1 MLHISLWKRV
11 LILIIVV
18 IGVVFAAPNIFYNR
32 VEGHNDAV
40 AAAAKGESL
49 TPEQQAA
56 QAGWPDW
63 LPSDIVNLGLD
74 LRGGAQLLAEV
85 NVGEVYKARVDALW
99 PEFRK
104 ALAAERG
111 TLGSIRRLNADPGVL
126 RIQIGNADQIAE
138 AQKIAETLNNPV
150 SSLTGVGQKTL
161 AITTQGNQ
169 LIIQLSDAEKA
180 ATDDRTMQQSLEIVR
195 RRIDAAGTREPTIVR
210 EGSDRILIQVPGA
223 SSAQEIKQ
231 LIGTTAKLT
240 FNSVIG
246 TSSNP
251 NEAVGSDQ
259 EILPSADQKGLYYI
273 LDSLPVVTGE
283 DLTDARPDTDQNGY
297 PAVAFRFNASAARTF
312 GDYTQN
318 NIGKPFAIVLD
329 NKVISAPTIQS
340 HIAGGSGIITGRF
353 TVKEA
358 TDLALLLRAGA
369 LPASMTFLEE
379 RTIGPELGADSIAA
393 GKMAAAVGAVLVVVF
408 MIASYGTFGVFAS
421 LALGINIALI
431 FAILSVIGGT
441 LTLPGIAGIV
451 LTMGT
456 AVDANVL
463 VFERIREELRNQQK
477 AKAARAIELGYE
489 RAMSAIV
496 DANVT
501 TFLTAVILFVLGAG
515 PVRGF
520 AVTFLIGIITSVF
533 TAIWVTR
540 LFVSI
545 WFARRRPRELV
556 L

>member
-85 NVGEVYKARVDALW
+85 NVDEVYKARVDALW

-126 RIQIGNADQIAE
+126 RIQIGNTDQIAE

-161 AITTQGNQ
+161 AITTEGNQ

>member
-1 MLHISLWKRV
+1 MLQISLWKRA
-11 LILIIVV
+11 LILIVV
-18 IGVVFAAPNIFYNR
+18 LIGIVFAAPNVFYNR
-32 VEGHNDAV
+32 VEGHNDALS
-40 AAAAKGESL
+40 AEAKGNAL

-56 QAGWPDW
+56 RASWPDW
-63 LPSDIVNLGLD
+63 LPSDIINLGLD
-74 LRGGAQLLAEV
+74 LRGGAQLLAQV
-85 NVGEVYKARVDALW
+85 NVTEVYKARVDGLW

-104 ALAAERG
+104 ALADERA
-111 TLGSIRRLNADPGVL
+111 TLGSIRRVKSDPGVL
-126 RIQIGNADQIAE
+126 RIQIGNADQIQE
-138 AQKIAETLNNPV
+138 ALRIAETLNTPLA
-150 SSLTGVGQKTL
+150 SLTGVGQKTL
-161 AITTQGNQ
+161 AITAEGNQ
-169 LIIQLSDAEKA
+169 LVIQLSDAEKA
-180 ATDDRTMQQSLEIVR
+180 STDDRTMQQSLEIVR

-246 TSSNP
+246 TTSNP
-251 NEAVGSDQ
+251 NQATGTDE
-259 EILPSADQKGLYYI
+259 EILPAADQQGLYYI
-273 LDSLPVVTGE
+273 LDPLPVVTGE

-312 GDYTQN
+312 GDYTQA

-393 GKMAAAVGAVLVVVF
+393 GKLAAAVGAVLVVVF
-408 MIASYGTFGVFAS
+408 MVASYGLFGVFAS
-421 LALGINIALI
+421 VALGINIALI
-431 FAILSVIGGT
+431 FAIMSLIGGT

-463 VFERIREELRNQQK
+463 VFERIREELRI
-477 AKAARAIELGYE
+477 AKKPARAIELGYE
-489 RAMSAIV
+489 RAMSAII

-520 AVTFLIGIITSVF
+520 AVTFLIGIVTSVF

-540 LFVSI
+540 LFVSL
-545 WFARRRPRELV
+545 WFAHRRPKELV

>member
-11 LILIIVV
+11 LILIIIL

>member
-1 MLHISLWKRV
+1 MLQIPLWKRV
-11 LILIIVV
+11 LILAIILAG
-18 IGVVFAAPNIFYNR
+18 IVFALPNVFYNR
-32 VEGHNDAV
+32 VEGHNDAL
-40 AAAAKGESL
+40 AAL
-49 TPEQQAA
+49 TKNGAQTDAQKEA

-63 LPSDIVNLGLD
+63 MPSELVNLGLD
-74 LRGGAQLLAEV
+74 LRGGAQLLAQV
-85 NVGEVYKARVDALW
+85 NVADVYKSRVDSLW

-104 ALAAERG
+104 ALSEQRS
-111 TLGSIRRLNADPGVL
+111 TLGAIRRIKADPGVL
-126 RIQIGNADQIAE
+126 RIRIGNADQM
-138 AQKIAETLNNPV
+138 QKALQIAETLNNPV

-161 AITTQGNQ
+161 SITVQNDQ
-169 LIIQLSDAEKA
+169 LVIQLSDAEKA
-180 ATDDRTMQQSLEIVR
+180 ATDDRTLQQSLEIVR

-210 EGSDRILIQVPGA
+210 EGGDRILIQVPGLK
-223 SSAQEIKQ
+223 SAQELKQ

-240 FNSVIG
+240 FNSVIS
-246 TSSNP
+246 TTSNP
-251 NEAVGSDQ
+251 NATVSPGQ
-259 EILPSADQKGLYYI
+259 EVLPSSDQKGLYYV
-273 LDSLPVVTGE
+273 LDSTPVVSGE

-297 PAVAFRFNASAARTF
+297 PAVAFRFNVSAARTF
-312 GDYTQN
+312 GDYTQA

-379 RTIGPELGADSIAA
+379 RTIGPELGADSIRA
-393 GKMAAAVGAVLVVVF
+393 GKLAAVVGAVAVVGF
-408 MIASYGTFGVFAS
+408 MIASYGLFGFFAS

-431 FAILSVIGGT
+431 FAIMSLIGGT

-463 VFERIREELRNQQK
+463 VFERIREELRNTK
-477 AKAARAIELGYE
+477 KGKAARAIELGYE

-540 LFVSI
+540 LFVTI
-545 WFARRRPRELV
+545 WFARKRPKELN

>member
-1 MLHISLWKRV
+1 MLQISLWKRA
-11 LILIIVV
+11 LILIVV
-18 IGVVFAAPNIFYNR
+18 LIGIVFAAPNVFYNR
-32 VEGHNDAV
+32 VEGHNDALS
-40 AAAAKGESL
+40 AEAKGNAL

-56 QAGWPDW
+56 RASWPDW
-63 LPSDIVNLGLD
+63 LPSDIINLGLD
-74 LRGGAQLLAEV
+74 LRGGAQLLAQV
-85 NVGEVYKARVDALW
+85 NVTEVYKARVDGLW

-104 ALAAERG
+104 ALADERS
-111 TLGSIRRLNADPGVL
+111 TLGSIRRVKSDPGVL
-126 RIQIGNADQIAE
+126 RIQIGNADQIQE
-138 AQKIAETLNNPV
+138 ALRIAETLNTPLA
-150 SSLTGVGQKTL
+150 SLTGVGQKTL
-161 AITTQGNQ
+161 AITAEGNQ
-169 LIIQLSDAEKA
+169 LVIQLSDAEKA
-180 ATDDRTMQQSLEIVR
+180 STDDRTMQQSLEIVR

-246 TSSNP
+246 TTSNP
-251 NEAVGSDQ
+251 NQATGTDE
-259 EILPSADQKGLYYI
+259 EILPAADQQGLYYI
-273 LDSLPVVTGE
+273 LDPLPVVTGE

-312 GDYTQN
+312 GDYTQA

-393 GKMAAAVGAVLVVVF
+393 GKLAAAVGAVLVVVF
-408 MIASYGTFGVFAS
+408 MVASYGLFGVFAS
-421 LALGINIALI
+421 VALGINIALI
-431 FAILSVIGGT
+431 FAIMSLIGGT

-463 VFERIREELRNQQK
+463 VFERIREELRI
-477 AKAARAIELGYE
+477 AKKPARAIELGYE
-489 RAMSAIV
+489 RAMSAII

-520 AVTFLIGIITSVF
+520 AVTFLIGIVTSVF

-540 LFVSI
+540 LFVSL
-545 WFARRRPRELV
+545 WFARRRPKELV

>member
-1 MLHISLWKRV
+1 MLQISLWKRA
-11 LILIIVV
+11 LILIVV
-18 IGVVFAAPNIFYNR
+18 LIGIVFAAPNVFYNR
-32 VEGHNDAV
+32 VEGHNDALS
-40 AAAAKGESL
+40 AEAKGNAL

-56 QAGWPDW
+56 RASWPDW
-63 LPSDIVNLGLD
+63 LPSDIINLGLD
-74 LRGGAQLLAEV
+74 LRGGAQLLAQV
-85 NVGEVYKARVDALW
+85 NVTEVYKARVDGLW

-104 ALAAERG
+104 ALADERA
-111 TLGSIRRLNADPGVL
+111 TLGSIRRVKSDPGVL
-126 RIQIGNADQIAE
+126 RIQIGNADQIQE
-138 AQKIAETLNNPV
+138 ALRIAETLNTPLA
-150 SSLTGVGQKTL
+150 SLTGVGQKTL
-161 AITTQGNQ
+161 AITAEGNQ
-169 LIIQLSDAEKA
+169 LVIQLSDAEKA
-180 ATDDRTMQQSLEIVR
+180 STDDRTMQQSLEIVR

-246 TSSNP
+246 TTSNP
-251 NEAVGSDQ
+251 NQATGTDE
-259 EILPSADQKGLYYI
+259 EILPAADQQGLYYI
-273 LDSLPVVTGE
+273 LDPLPVVTGE

-312 GDYTQN
+312 GDYTQA

-393 GKMAAAVGAVLVVVF
+393 GKLAAAVGAVLVVVF
-408 MIASYGTFGVFAS
+408 MVASYGLFGVFAS
-421 LALGINIALI
+421 VALGINIALI
-431 FAILSVIGGT
+431 FAIMSLIGGT

-463 VFERIREELRNQQK
+463 VFERIREELRI
-477 AKAARAIELGYE
+477 AKKPARAIELGYE
-489 RAMSAIV
+489 RAMSAII

-520 AVTFLIGIITSVF
+520 AVTFLIGIVTSVF

-540 LFVSI
+540 LFVSL
-545 WFARRRPRELV
+545 WFARRRPKELV

>member
-1 MLHISLWKRV
+1 MLQIPLWKRV
-11 LILIIVV
+11 LILAIILAG
-18 IGVVFAAPNIFYNR
+18 IVFALPNVFYNR
-32 VEGHNDAV
+32 VEGHNDAL
-40 AAAAKGESL
+40 AAL
-49 TPEQQAA
+49 TKNGAQTEAQKEA

-63 LPSDIVNLGLD
+63 MPSELVNLGLD
-74 LRGGAQLLAEV
+74 LRGGAQLLAQV
-85 NVGEVYKARVDALW
+85 NVADVYKSRVDSLW

-104 ALAAERG
+104 ALSEQRS
-111 TLGSIRRLNADPGVL
+111 TLGAIRRIKADPGVL
-126 RIQIGNADQIAE
+126 RIRIGNADQM
-138 AQKIAETLNNPV
+138 QKALQIAETLNDPV

-161 AITTQGNQ
+161 SITVQNDQ
-169 LIIQLSDAEKA
+169 LVIQLSDAEKA
-180 ATDDRTMQQSLEIVR
+180 ATDDRTLQQSLEIVR

-210 EGSDRILIQVPGA
+210 EGSDRILIQVPGLK
-223 SSAQEIKQ
+223 SAQQLKE

-240 FNSVIG
+240 FNSVIS
-246 TSSNP
+246 TTSNP
-251 NEAVGSDQ
+251 NATVSPGEEV
-259 EILPSADQKGLYYI
+259 LPSSDQKGLYYV
-273 LDSLPVVTGE
+273 LDSTPVVSGE

-297 PAVAFRFNASAARTF
+297 PAVAFRFNVSAARTF
-312 GDYTQN
+312 GDYTQA

-329 NKVISAPTIQS
+329 KKVISAPTIQS

-379 RTIGPELGADSIAA
+379 RTIGPELGADSIRA
-393 GKMAAAVGAVLVVVF
+393 GKLAAVVGAIAVVGF
-408 MIASYGTFGVFAS
+408 MIASYGLFGFFAS

-431 FAILSVIGGT
+431 FAIMSLIGGT

-463 VFERIREELRNQQK
+463 VFERIREELRNTK
-477 AKAARAIELGYE
+477 KGKAARAIELGYE
-489 RAMSAIV
+489 RAMSAII

-520 AVTFLIGIITSVF
+520 AVTFLIGIMTSVF

-540 LFVSI
+540 LFVTI
-545 WFARRRPRELV
+545 WFARKRPKELN

>member
-1 MLHISLWKRV
+1 MLQISLWKRA
-11 LILIIVV
+11 LILIVV
-18 IGVVFAAPNIFYNR
+18 LIGIVFAAPNVFYNR
-32 VEGHNDAV
+32 VEGHNDALS
-40 AAAAKGESL
+40 AEAKGNAL

-56 QAGWPDW
+56 RASWPDW
-63 LPSDIVNLGLD
+63 LPSDIINLGLD
-74 LRGGAQLLAEV
+74 LRGGAQLLAQV
-85 NVGEVYKARVDALW
+85 NVTEVYKARVDGLW

-104 ALAAERG
+104 ALADERA
-111 TLGSIRRLNADPGVL
+111 TLGSIRRVKSDPGVL
-126 RIQIGNADQIAE
+126 RIQIGNADQIQE
-138 AQKIAETLNNPV
+138 ALRIAETLNTPLA
-150 SSLTGVGQKTL
+150 SLTGVGQKTL
-161 AITTQGNQ
+161 AITAEGNQ
-169 LIIQLSDAEKA
+169 LVIQLSDAEKA
-180 ATDDRTMQQSLEIVR
+180 STDDRTMQQSLEIVR

-246 TSSNP
+246 TTSNP
-251 NEAVGSDQ
+251 NQATGTDE
-259 EILPSADQKGLYYI
+259 EILPAADQQGLYYI
-273 LDSLPVVTGE
+273 LDPLPVVTGE

-312 GDYTQN
+312 GDYTQA

-393 GKMAAAVGAVLVVVF
+393 GKLAAAVGAVLVVVF
-408 MIASYGTFGVFAS
+408 MVASYGLFGVFAS
-421 LALGINIALI
+421 VALGINVALI
-431 FAILSVIGGT
+431 FAIMSLIGGT

-463 VFERIREELRNQQK
+463 VFERIREELRI
-477 AKAARAIELGYE
+477 AKKPARAIELGYE
-489 RAMSAIV
+489 RAMSAII

-520 AVTFLIGIITSVF
+520 AVTFLIGIVTSVF

-540 LFVSI
+540 LFVSL
-545 WFARRRPRELV
+545 WFARRRPKELV

>member
-1 MLHISLWKRV
+1 MLQIPLWKRV
-11 LILIIVV
+11 LILAIILAG
-18 IGVVFAAPNIFYNR
+18 IVFALPNVFYNR
-32 VEGHNDAV
+32 VEGHNDAL
-40 AAAAKGESL
+40 AAL
-49 TPEQQAA
+49 TKNGAQTEAQKEA

-63 LPSDIVNLGLD
+63 MPSELVNLGLD
-74 LRGGAQLLAEV
+74 LRGGAQLLAQV
-85 NVGEVYKARVDALW
+85 NVADVYKSRVDSLW

-104 ALAAERG
+104 ALSEQRS
-111 TLGSIRRLNADPGVL
+111 TLGAIRRIKADPGVL
-126 RIQIGNADQIAE
+126 RIRIGNADQM
-138 AQKIAETLNNPV
+138 QKALQIAETLNDPV

-161 AITTQGNQ
+161 SITVQNDQ
-169 LIIQLSDAEKA
+169 LVIQLSDAEKA
-180 ATDDRTMQQSLEIVR
+180 ATDDRTLQQSLEIVR

-210 EGSDRILIQVPGA
+210 EGSDRILIQVPGLK
-223 SSAQEIKQ
+223 SAQQLKE

-240 FNSVIG
+240 FNSVIS
-246 TSSNP
+246 TTSNP
-251 NEAVGSDQ
+251 NATVSPGEEV
-259 EILPSADQKGLYYI
+259 LPSSDQKGLYYV
-273 LDSLPVVTGE
+273 LDSTPVVSGE

-297 PAVAFRFNASAARTF
+297 PAVAFRFNVSAARTF
-312 GDYTQN
+312 GDYTQA

-329 NKVISAPTIQS
+329 KKVISAPTIQS

-379 RTIGPELGADSIAA
+379 RTIGPELGADSIRA
-393 GKMAAAVGAVLVVVF
+393 GKLAAVVGAIAVVGF
-408 MIASYGTFGVFAS
+408 MIASYGLFGFFAS

-431 FAILSVIGGT
+431 FAIMSLIGGT

-463 VFERIREELRNQQK
+463 VFERIREELRNTK
-477 AKAARAIELGYE
+477 KGKAARAIELGYE

-520 AVTFLIGIITSVF
+520 AVTFLIGIMTSVF

-540 LFVSI
+540 LFVTI
-545 WFARRRPRELV
+545 WFARKRPKELN

>member
-1 MLHISLWKRV
+1 MLQISLWKRV
-11 LILIIVV
+11 LILIVV
-18 IGVVFAAPNIFYNR
+18 VFGIVFAAPNIFYNR

-40 AAAAKGESL
+40 AAEAKGQSL
-49 TPEQQAA
+49 TPDQKAA
-56 QAGWPDW
+56 KSAWPDW
-63 LPSDIVNLGLD
+63 LPSEIINLGLD
-74 LRGGAQLLAEV
+74 LRGGAQLLAQV
-85 NVGEVYKARVDALW
+85 NVNEVYKSRVDALW
-99 PEFRK
+99 PEFRT
-104 ALAAERG
+104 ALAAERA
-111 TLGSIRRLNADPGVL
+111 TLGSIRRIKADPGVL
-126 RIQIGNADQIAE
+126 RIQIGNADQMAE

-161 AITTQGNQ
+161 KIAIEGNQ
-169 LIIQLSDAEKA
+169 LVIQLSDAEKA
-180 ATDDRTMQQSLEIVR
+180 STDDRTMQQSLEIVR

-246 TSSNP
+246 TTSNP
-251 NEAVGSDQ
+251 NQATGTDE
-259 EILPSADQKGLYYI
+259 EILPSADTKDLYYV
-273 LDSLPVVTGE
+273 LDPVPVVTGE

-297 PAVAFRFNASAARTF
+297 PAVAFRFNAGAARTF

-393 GKMAAAVGAVLVVVF
+393 GKMAAAAGAVLVVVF
-408 MIASYGTFGVFAS
+408 MVASYGTFGVFAS
-421 LALGINIALI
+421 LALAINIALI
-431 FAILSVIGGT
+431 FAIMSMIGGT

-463 VFERIREELRNQQK
+463 VFERIREELRIARK
-477 AKAARAIELGYE
+477 PARAIDLGYE
-489 RAMSAIV
+489 RAMSAII

-540 LFVSI
+540 LLVSL
-545 WFARRRPRELV
+545 WFARRRPKELV

>member
-1 MLHISLWKRV
+1 MLQIPLWKRV
-11 LILIIVV
+11 LILAVV
-18 IGVVFAAPNIFYNR
+18 LAGIVFAAPNLFYNR
-32 VEGHNDAV
+32 VEGHDDALT
-40 AAAAKGESL
+40 ARTRGEVL
-49 TPEQQAA
+49 TPGQQTALAA
-56 QAGWPDW
+56 WPNW
-63 LPSDIVNLGLD
+63 LPSGVINLGLD
-74 LRGGAQLLAEV
+74 LRGGAQLLAQV
-85 NVGEVYKARVDALW
+85 NVNEVYKARVDALW

-104 ALAAERG
+104 ALAAERA
-111 TLGSIRRLNADPGVL
+111 TIGSIRRQQAEPGVL
-126 RIQIGNADQIAE
+126 RIRIGNPDRMQTAIGIA
-138 AQKIAETLNNPV
+138 QSLNAPV
-150 SSLTGVGQKTL
+150 SSLTGVGQKVL
-161 AITTQGNQ
+161 AITSDGSQ
-169 LIIQLSDAEKA
+169 LVIRLSDAEKA

-223 SSAQEIKQ
+223 SSAQQIKR
-231 LIGTTAKLT
+231 LIGTTARLT
-240 FNSVIG
+240 FNPVIS
-246 TSSNP
+246 TTSNP
-251 NEAVGSDQ
+251 NQSHGADEELLPASDQ
-259 EILPSADQKGLYYI
+259 TGLYYV
-273 LDSLPVVTGE
+273 LDANPVVTGE
-283 DLTDARPDTDQNGY
+283 DLTDARPDTDSNGY
-297 PAVAFRFNASAARTF
+297 PAVAFRFNASAARVF

-329 NKVISAPTIQS
+329 NKVISAPVIQS
-340 HIAGGSGIITGRF
+340 HIPGGSGIITGRF

-379 RTIGPELGADSIAA
+379 RTIGPELGADSIKA
-393 GKMAAAVGAVLVVVF
+393 GKLAAAVGAVLVVAF
-408 MIASYGTFGVFAS
+408 MIASYGLFGIFAS
-421 LALGINIALI
+421 IALAINIALI
-431 FAILSVIGGT
+431 VAIMSVIGGT

-463 VFERIREELRNQQK
+463 VFERIREEMRSIARSK
-477 AKAARAIELGYE
+477 PARAIELGYE
-489 RAMSAIV
+489 RAMSAII

-520 AVTFLIGIITSVF
+520 AVTFLIGIVTSIF

-540 LFVSI
+540 LFVTI

>member
-161 AITTQGNQ
+161 AITTEGNQ
-169 LIIQLSDAEKA
+169 LIVQLSDAEKA

>member
-1 MLHISLWKRV
+1 MLQIPLWKRV
-11 LILIIVV
+11 LILAVV
-18 IGVVFAAPNIFYNR
+18 LAGIVFAAPNLFYNR
-32 VEGHNDAV
+32 VEGHDDALT
-40 AAAAKGESL
+40 ARTRGEVL
-49 TPEQQAA
+49 TPGQQTALAA
-56 QAGWPDW
+56 WPNW
-63 LPSDIVNLGLD
+63 LPSGVINLGLD
-74 LRGGAQLLAEV
+74 LRGGAQLLAQV
-85 NVGEVYKARVDALW
+85 NVSEVYKARVDALW
-99 PEFRK
+99 PGFRK
-104 ALAAERG
+104 ALAAERA
-111 TLGSIRRLNADPGVL
+111 TIGSIRRQQAEPGVL
-126 RIQIGNADQIAE
+126 RIRIGNPDRMQAAIGIA
-138 AQKIAETLNNPV
+138 QTLNAPV
-150 SSLTGVGQKTL
+150 SSLTGVGQKVL
-161 AITTQGNQ
+161 AITSDGSQ
-169 LIIQLSDAEKA
+169 LVIQLSDAEKA

-223 SSAQEIKQ
+223 SSAQQIKR
-231 LIGTTAKLT
+231 LIGTTARLT
-240 FNSVIG
+240 FNPVIS
-246 TSSNP
+246 TTSNP
-251 NEAVGSDQ
+251 NQSHGADEELLPASDQ
-259 EILPSADQKGLYYI
+259 TGLYYV
-273 LDSLPVVTGE
+273 LDANPVVTGE
-283 DLTDARPDTDQNGY
+283 DLTDARPDTDPNGY
-297 PAVAFRFNASAARTF
+297 PAVAFRFNASAARIF

-329 NKVISAPTIQS
+329 NKVISAPVIQA

-379 RTIGPELGADSIAA
+379 RTIGPELGADSIKA
-393 GKMAAAVGAVLVVVF
+393 GKLAAAVGAVLVVVF
-408 MIASYGTFGVFAS
+408 MIASYGLFGVFAS
-421 LALGINIALI
+421 VALAINIALI
-431 FAILSVIGGT
+431 VAIMSVIGGT

-463 VFERIREELRNQQK
+463 VFERIREEMRSIARSK
-477 AKAARAIELGYE
+477 PARAIELGYE
-489 RAMSAIV
+489 RAMSAII

-520 AVTFLIGIITSVF
+520 AVTFLIGIVTSIF

-540 LFVSI
+540 LFVTI

>member
-1 MLHISLWKRV
+1 MLQISLWKRA
-11 LILIIVV
+11 LILIVV
-18 IGVVFAAPNIFYNR
+18 LIGIVFAAPNVFYNR
-32 VEGHNDAV
+32 VEGHNDALS
-40 AAAAKGESL
+40 AEAKGNAL

-56 QAGWPDW
+56 RASWPDW
-63 LPSDIVNLGLD
+63 LPSDIINLGLD
-74 LRGGAQLLAEV
+74 LRGGAQLLAQV
-85 NVGEVYKARVDALW
+85 NVTEVYKARVDGLW

-104 ALAAERG
+104 ALADERS
-111 TLGSIRRLNADPGVL
+111 TLGSIRRVKSDPGVL
-126 RIQIGNADQIAE
+126 RIQIGNADQIQE
-138 AQKIAETLNNPV
+138 ALRIAETLNTPLA
-150 SSLTGVGQKTL
+150 SLTGVGQKTL
-161 AITTQGNQ
+161 AITTEGNQ
-169 LIIQLSDAEKA
+169 LVIQLSDAEKA
-180 ATDDRTMQQSLEIVR
+180 STDDRTMQQSLEIVR

-246 TSSNP
+246 TTSNP
-251 NEAVGSDQ
+251 NQATGTDE
-259 EILPSADQKGLYYI
+259 EILPAADQQGLYYI
-273 LDSLPVVTGE
+273 LDPLPVVTGE

-312 GDYTQN
+312 GDYTQA

-393 GKMAAAVGAVLVVVF
+393 GKLAAAVGAVLVVVF
-408 MIASYGTFGVFAS
+408 MVASYGLFGVFAS
-421 LALGINIALI
+421 VALGINIALI
-431 FAILSVIGGT
+431 FAIMSLIGGT

-463 VFERIREELRNQQK
+463 VFERIREELRI
-477 AKAARAIELGYE
+477 AKKPARAIELGYE
-489 RAMSAIV
+489 RAMSAII

-520 AVTFLIGIITSVF
+520 AVTFLIGIVTSVF

-540 LFVSI
+540 LFVSL
-545 WFARRRPRELV
+545 WFARRRPKELV

>member
-1 MLHISLWKRV
+1 MLQISLWKRA
-11 LILIIVV
+11 LILIVV
-18 IGVVFAAPNIFYNR
+18 LIGIVFAAPNVFYNR
-32 VEGHNDAV
+32 VEGHNDALS
-40 AAAAKGESL
+40 AEAKGNAL

-56 QAGWPDW
+56 RVSWPDW

-74 LRGGAQLLAEV
+74 LRGGAQLLAQV
-85 NVGEVYKARVDALW
+85 NVTEVYKARVDGLW

-104 ALAAERG
+104 ALADERA
-111 TLGSIRRLNADPGVL
+111 TLGSIRRVKSDPGVL
-126 RIQIGNADQIAE
+126 RIQIGNADQIQE
-138 AQKIAETLNNPV
+138 AQRIAETLNTPLA
-150 SSLTGVGQKTL
+150 SLTGVGQKTL
-161 AITTQGNQ
+161 AITTEGNQ
-169 LIIQLSDAEKA
+169 LVIQLSDAEKA
-180 ATDDRTMQQSLEIVR
+180 STDDRTMQQSLEIVR

-246 TSSNP
+246 TTSNP
-251 NEAVGSDQ
+251 NQATGTDE
-259 EILPSADQKGLYYI
+259 EILPAADQQGLYYI
-273 LDSLPVVTGE
+273 LDPLPVVTGE

-312 GDYTQN
+312 GDYTQA

-393 GKMAAAVGAVLVVVF
+393 GKLAAAVGAVLVVVF
-408 MIASYGTFGVFAS
+408 MVASYGLFGVFAS
-421 LALGINIALI
+421 VALGINIALI
-431 FAILSVIGGT
+431 FAIMSLIGGT

-463 VFERIREELRNQQK
+463 VFERIREELRI
-477 AKAARAIELGYE
+477 AKKPARAIELGYE
-489 RAMSAIV
+489 RAMSAII

-520 AVTFLIGIITSVF
+520 AVTFLIGIVTSVF

-540 LFVSI
+540 LFVSL
-545 WFARRRPRELV
+545 WFARRRPKELV

>member
-11 LILIIVV
+11 LILIVVV
-18 IGVVFAAPNIFYNR
+18 IGLVFAAPNIFYNR

-40 AAAAKGESL
+40 AAAAKGQAL
-49 TPEQQAA
+49 TPDQQAA
-56 QAGWPDW
+56 RAGWPDW

-85 NVGEVYKARVDALW
+85 NVDEVYKARVDALW

-169 LIIQLSDAEKA
+169 LIVQLSDAEKA

-273 LDSLPVVTGE
+273 LDSVPVVTGE

-329 NKVISAPTIQS
+329 KKVISAPTIQS

-369 LPASMTFLEE
+369 LPASMNFLEE

-431 FAILSVIGGT
+431 FAIMSAIGGT

-489 RAMSAIV
+489 RAMSAII

-540 LFVSI
+540 LFVSL

>member
-1 MLHISLWKRV
+1 MLQISLWKRV
-11 LILIIVV
+11 LIAVII
-18 IGVVFAAPNIFYNR
+18 AAGLVYAVPNLFYNR
-32 VEGHNDAV
+32 VATHNDAV
-40 AAAAKGESL
+40 AAETRTGSL

-56 QAGWPDW
+56 KAGWPDW

-74 LRGGAQLLAEV
+74 LRGGAQLLAQV
-85 NVGEVYKARVDALW
+85 NVDEVYKSRVDALW

-104 ALAAERG
+104 ALADERA
-111 TLGSIRRLNADPGVL
+111 TLGSIRRLRADPGVL
-126 RIQIGNADQIAE
+126 KIQIGNADQI
-138 AQKIAETLNNPV
+138 QKAVQIAETLNAPV

-161 AITTQGNQ
+161 KITTEGND
-169 LIIQLSDAEKA
+169 LVIQLSDAEKG

-246 TSSNP
+246 TTSNP
-251 NEAVGSDQ
+251 NQATGANE
-259 EILPSADQKGLYYI
+259 EIVPSGDQKGLYYI
-273 LDSLPVVTGE
+273 LDPVPVVTGE

-297 PAVAFRFNASAARTF
+297 PAVAFRFNASAARAF

-340 HIAGGSGIITGRF
+340 HIPGGSGIITGRF

-379 RTIGPELGADSIAA
+379 RTIGPELGADSIKAGKLAA
-393 GKMAAAVGAVLVVVF
+393 GVGAALVVVF
-408 MIASYGTFGVFAS
+408 MIASYGLFGVFAS
-421 LALGINIALI
+421 VALGLNIALI
-431 FAILSVIGGT
+431 FAIMSVIGST

-463 VFERIREELRNQQK
+463 VFERIREELRI
-477 AKAARAIELGYE
+477 AKKPARAIELGYE

-540 LFVSI
+540 LFVSL
-545 WFARRRPRELV
+545 WFARRRPKELV